1 MDVTFRML
9 ALLFQ
14 NNSHMHKKFFSTQS
28 KSFWYRREGVTRK
41 DYVEKKTAMKTFH
54 YMVTLFLH
62 LIMPEILGNFPGTEL
77 LAAL

>member
-28 KSFWYRREGVTRK
+28 KSFWYGREGVTRK
-41 DYVEKKTAMKTFH
+41 DYVEKKDSH
-54 YMVTLFLH
+54 EDISSY
-62 LIMPEILGNFPGTEL
+62 GNSFPAFNNAWNSG
-77 LAAL
+77 